1 MCFNPEQDRHNW
13 YTRLMFVQHFACLAP
28 VYGRDTG
35 TGNPGFTFFNRGG
48 GPLSVDPLNK
58 NDRTQNAHLLL
69 FGPTG
74 AGKSATALD
83 KLAQM
88 IAIYRS
94 RIFLLEAGN
103 SFGLPETTLSP
114 WDSPFIVS
122 ASSPVRPSRWRRS
135 VIRIC

>member
-69 FGPTG
+69 F
-74 AGKSATALD
+74 
-83 KLAQM
+83 
-88 IAIYRS
+88 
-94 RIFLLEAGN
+94 EA
-103 SFGLPETTLSP
+103 
-114 WDSPFIVS
+114 D
-122 ASSPVRPSRWRRS
+122 RCR
-135 VIRIC
+135 

>member
-1 MCFNPEQDRHNW
+1 KHNW

-28 VYGRDTG
+28 IYGRDTG
-35 TGNPGFTFFNRGG
+35 TGHPGLTFWNRGG

-88 IAIYRS
+88 VAIYR
-94 RIFLLEAGN
+94 
-103 SFGLPETTLSP
+103 P
-114 WDSPFIVS
+114 
-122 ASSPVRPSRWRRS
+122 
-135 VIRIC
+135 